1 MAEWL
6 HFIFFNLC
14 LTERIRISAWGRLDL
29 YKGYKPTRRT
39 INPILLKVAAVLV
52 CKQQLADGLFCFNP
66 RLADKYQHSESFW
79 MSQKRDFR
87 MASCMR
93 HWRAIQKIAW
103 SQKMFSKPSGQCR
116 KHRGSKVMKTIHI
129 NLTPDNLHSNKRCNL
144 VIFYLRCRVA

>member
-14 LTERIRISAWGRLDL
+14 LTERIRISVWGRLDL

-66 RLADKYQHSESFW
+66 RLGDKYQHSESFW

-103 SQKMFSKPSGQCR
+103 SQKMFSKPYHLLDNVESTVVQR
-116 KHRGSKVMKTIHI
+116 SWKQFI
-129 NLTPDNLHSNKRCNL
+129 LT
-144 VIFYLRCRVA
+144 